1 MLFVK
6 IHITPLTWW
15 SYGSKDV
22 TLHFVLWASPDT
34 DQKTECYQKL
44 MLPQQ
49 GNLSLQ
55 QMKTFTEN
63 YRQSKFRVVK
73 STGNAYTYKTF
84 PTPKTQGTMQKR
96 QSKEWKRQRNMDFI
110 VNFGFLVIS
119 QIHKILPTWLPKYD
133 LHKDNTNELTKM
145 DGEKSLNLN
154 PKQRTRGNW
163 SENWRRGL
171 SYTRM
176 QYLFV
181 QC

>member
-1 MLFVK
+1 MVAKMLLYILYCGHLQTQIKKQNVIK
-6 IHITPLTWW
+6 SWCCLNKETSLYNRWRPL
-15 SYGSKDV
+15 
-22 TLHFVLWASPDT
+22 
-34 DQKTECYQKL
+34 QKTIVNQNSEL
-44 MLPQQ
+44 WSPQA
-49 GNLSLQ
+49 
-55 QMKTFTEN
+55 MHI
-63 YRQSKFRVVK
+63 
-73 STGNAYTYKTF
+73 
-84 PTPKTQGTMQKR
+84 PTKPFQHPRLKGTMQKR